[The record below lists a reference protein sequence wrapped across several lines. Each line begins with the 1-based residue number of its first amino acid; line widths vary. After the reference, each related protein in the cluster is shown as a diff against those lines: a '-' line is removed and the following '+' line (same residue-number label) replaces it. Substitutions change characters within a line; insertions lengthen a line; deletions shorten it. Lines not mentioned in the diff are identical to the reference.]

1 MLATVVAIFV
11 CAGAYISLLVVERQN
26 ALHEMSHWRFSA
38 LAAGLMLFG
47 MALVVL
53 LTWHNRMLRK
63 AHGELHDLASDLK
76 TAASELETANRAIHD
91 TNSELQ
97 QQNATLL
104 MRDSQLQTQSE
115 RFEAALNN
123 MSQGLCMV
131 DPAQTLIVCNEQY
144 RALFGLTPCEVIPG
158 TPMSAF
164 ASSGASGESRA
175 TLAVVLAEHLA
186 AVSHGKPA
194 DYFQDLPDGRTLSIV
209 HRPMPDGGW
218 VATYEDVSE
227 RRRAEARIAHMAHHD
242 ALTGLPNRLLFRERM
257 EQAFARLRRFDES
270 FAILCLDLDC
280 FKSVNDTLG
289 HPVGDALLRTVG
301 VRLQSCIRETDTVA
315 RLGGDEFAI
324 LLADA
329 DQSDGVAI
337 VAQRILDVIA
347 EPVHLNEQ
355 TVNVGASIGIA
366 ASQRDGDGPDQ
377 LLKNADTALYR
388 AKAEG
393 RATYRF
399 FEPLMYA
406 ELQNRRLMEFDL
418 RKAIAACEF
427 ELEFQPLINLASGNI
442 IGCEALLRWR
452 HRLRGTVMPQQFIE
466 VAEDIGLILPIGEW
480 VLMEA
485 CRQAVR
491 WPEPMKVAV
500 NLSPL
505 QLRNG
510 DLVSTVAR
518 ALSTSGLPANR
529 LELEITESVV
539 MNDNEATLAALHELR
554 GLGVS
559 IALDDFGTGYSSLSY
574 LRSFPFDKI
583 KIDRSFVEDLSRRD
597 DCVAIVRSIVML
609 GENLGMTTTAEG
621 VETAEQLEKVRTLG
635 CTDAQGYLLG
645 YPQSAAQI
653 EALIGIAS
661 RARSEAA

>member
-1 MLATVVAIFV
+1 MSRPKIFSLSIATVIMVTV
-11 CAGAYISLLVVERQN
+11 CTGTYISLLVID
-26 ALHEMSHWRFSA
+26 LHWRFSA
-38 LAAGLMLFG
+38 LVAGSMLFG
-47 MALVVL
+47 MAFAL
-53 LTWHNRMLRK
+53 LTWHNRILRA
-63 AHGELHDLASDLK
+63 AHHDMRLLASDLR
-76 TAASELETANRAIHD
+76 TAARDLETANRIVHE

-97 QQNATLL
+97 LQNATLL
-104 MRDSQLQTQSE
+104 MRDAQLRTQSE
-115 RFEAALNN
+115 RFQAALNN

-131 DPAQTLIVCNEQY
+131 DAAQNLIVCNQQY
-144 RALFGLTPCEVIPG
+144 RALFHLAACDVVPG
-158 TPMSAF
+158 TPMAAF
-164 ASSGASGESRA
+164 TSDGSGASRSI
-175 TLAVVLAEHLA
+175 LAAVLAEHDA
-186 AVSHGKPA
+186 AARNGKPA

-209 HRPMPDGGW
+209 HRPMQEGGW

-289 HPVGDALLRTVG
+289 HPVGDALLRMVG
-301 VRLQSCIRETDTVA
+301 ARLQSCLRETDTVA

-324 LLADA
+324 LLADT
-329 DQSDGVAI
+329 DRSEGVAT

-347 EPVHLNEQ
+347 EPFDLNEQ
-355 TVNVGASIGIA
+355 TVNVCTSIGIA

-393 RATYRF
+393 RAIYRF
-399 FEPLMYA
+399 FEPQMYA
-406 ELQNRRLMEFDL
+406 ELQTRRLMEFDL
-418 RKAIAACEF
+418 RKAIASREF
-427 ELEFQPLINLASGNI
+427 ELEYQPLINLASGHI
-442 IGCEALLRWR
+442 TGCEALLRWR
-452 HRLRGTVMPQQFIE
+452 HRVRGTVLPPQFIE

-485 CRQAVR
+485 CQQAAR
-491 WPEPMKVAV
+491 WPEPTKIAV

-510 DLVSTVAR
+510 DLVETVAR
-518 ALSTSGLPANR
+518 ALTTSGLPANR

-539 MNDNEATLAALHELR
+539 INDNEATLAALNELR

-583 KIDRSFVEDLSRRD
+583 KIDRSFVKDLPKRE

-609 GENLGMTTTAEG
+609 GGSLGMTTTAEG

-635 CTDAQGYLLG
+635 CTHAQGYLLG

-653 EALIGIAS
+653 EALIGSTS
-661 RARSEAA
+661 RSRSEAA